1 MNRVGLVV
9 NSLGGGGA
17 ERVVQVVG
25 SHWPSGGSEAT
36 IVVSTLHGDPEAA
49 DRAVMPL
56 DRSDPSVVVIGF
68 WPSPRNSMRVIRRM
82 RTIVRERRF
91 DALLVNSWGLSH
103 LILLARWAGAIRCA
117 VMVVEHNTLSAVLAE
132 RFPSRPVRALVRT
145 LTRWL
150 YRHADALI
158 GVSDGVARDL
168 EHTLDLPTGTVTTIH
183 NPVDTDAIHTAT
195 HTPPPDE
202 LRSHFESLPRPIIL
216 TIGRLVPQK
225 AHTDLIDAFAALPDH
240 QRGTL
245 VILGEGP
252 LRTTLETRIHDLGLD
267 QHTWL
272 PGFVDNPWWFLA
284 RADLFALTSHYEGH
298 PRSLLEALACR
309 TPIVATDCPS
319 GPREILHDLP
329 GTTLVPV
336 ADIPAITHAITA
348 HLTNPQ
354 RPDPDLTPHHPT
366 TTAHHYERIILDRA
380 RQRPR

>member
-1 MNRVGLVV
+1 MRSLMPDQTVAMVLNQ
-9 NSLGGGGA
+9 LGGGGA
-17 ERVVQVVG
+17 QRSALTTAGAWPSTRGACLLMSARGGTYAVSLPEQQHVSILAERWPRPDAILTLILRLRHEALAGRLDAMFTHSLGVALSVLTGRVLHLIPRMTTVVVQ
-25 SHWPSGGSEAT
+25 
-36 IVVSTLHGDPEAA
+36 
-49 DRAVMPL
+49 
-56 DRSDPSVVVIGF
+56 
-68 WPSPRNSMRVIRRM
+68 
-82 RTIVRERRF
+82 
-91 DALLVNSWGLSH
+91 
-103 LILLARWAGAIRCA
+103 
-117 VMVVEHNTLSAVLAE
+117 HNTLSAVLAD